1 MKCFKCLECSINKQC
16 LLILQSLAVIVVDR
30 AIGHWGVTKS
40 GIVQVGFSKV
50 GALQIQILHDLAAL
64 SCFNASS
71 PLKVNAAGF
80 SAVSLLAALFSA
92 KNWCVFGPLTKAL
105 CPAQNT
111 DCHPSSCRR
120 TSPTN
125 QFLTGFNGLLLK
137 SCNLVVVLLHLQL
150 PLLPFSLNSSL
161 LQTSLIFSFCTFLD
175 VTLFNGS
182 HCWKCSL

>member
-1 MKCFKCLECSINKQC
+1 MLINTPVTSSHCCWSNHRAFRCYKVWHCTNWLRSSWRPANTNFTWPGSSSFLKSIFATQIKCGLF
-16 LLILQSLAVIVVDR
+16 
-30 AIGHWGVTKS
+30 
-40 GIVQVGFSKV
+40 F
-50 GALQIQILHDLAAL
+50 
-64 SCFNASS
+64 
-71 PLKVNAAGF
+71 
-80 SAVSLLAALFSA
+80 AVSLLAALFSA

-120 TSPTN
+120 TSPTT
-125 QFLTGFNGLLLK
+125 QFLIGFNGLLLK

-150 PLLPFSLNSSL
+150 PLLPLSLNSSL

-175 VTLFNGS
+175 VTLFNGG